1 MMSETVSCPGP
12 TMPNS
17 RQKSELFTFSPPTA
31 ILWSV
36 ATVIFSQN
44 VWGGCCC
51 CCCRRRRCCC
61 CRRRRR
67 RYAQV
72 AACWVL
78 RDTLSERNAI
88 TYHIN
93 RTGGK
98 LYCHIVF
105 PACMSGKISRFCRLP
120 RRSRRLPL
128 QLLFACC
135 GLRSEVVFLLLWL
148 NDLMDGATLC
158 YCVLFLAR
166 RACVS
171 VRI

>member
-1 MMSETVSCPGP
+1 
-12 TMPNS
+12 MPNS

-128 QLLFACC
+128 QLLFAWSKMRAERLVLLADDVFLFFGGTMRS
-135 GLRSEVVFLLLWL
+135 GLR
-148 NDLMDGATLC
+148 
-158 YCVLFLAR
+158 LFAR
-166 RACVS
+166 HLRVS
-171 VRI
+171 VKI